1 MKFWDASA
9 IIPLCLEEPRTA
21 LLERIATDD
30 PVIVVWWGTV
40 VECHSA
46 FARIRREGV
55 FTRQDEDEARAVLE
69 GLRASWVELVPSERI
84 RDGASRSVLLH
95 PLRAADSLQLA
106 ASIFG
111 SGNQPRGLDFV
122 CLDSRL
128 LQAARN
134 EGFTILPQLS

>member
-9 IIPLCLEEPRTA
+9 IIPLCLKEPRTT
-21 LLERIATDD
+21 LLERVATDD

-69 GLRASWVELVPSERI
+69 ALSASWVELLPSERI
-84 RDGASRSVLLH
+84 RNGASRSLLLH

-106 ASIFG
+106 ASIFW
-111 SGNQPRGLDFV
+111 SDNRPQGLDFV
-122 CLDSRL
+122 CLDTTLRE
-128 LQAARN
+128 AARN
-134 EGFTILPQLS
+134 EGFTILPQLP